1 MNPEITKI
9 IEQYLNNEL
18 SEADRLLFE
27 QKLAENDQLLN
38 ELILQRQV
46 HEAAKRASQRTLVQ
60 QTAKRYH
67 FRQQAITTAIIA
79 VIAIAVTAFSLWITT
94 KTTTEEQQQSE
105 AALQELVNKLDQQL
119 PMENVPAEYFHLA
132 TADTVVLS
140 ESGVLLSVPETA
152 FFLNGK
158 AYSGPKTIQWQEAI
172 DATTIIKGGLNTQ
185 SGNRLLETQGM
196 FGMQAFTPEGKPL
209 EVNPKVGVYIQVPVD
224 ELKAGM
230 QLFEGKKTTNGM
242 IDWQNP
248 QPLEKLPMQADM
260 SDLDFYPQGYE
271 TKLNEVKWKTGKK
284 DRDSLYLSFEEVET
298 YNLAEP
304 KVSGSQSN
312 EINKV
317 FSSNKKQADVKPNDS
332 DGNRR
337 TQLENVLKKATNQA
351 NFQIASTN
359 IELPEDK
366 IKWNFSIEQNGCEAT
381 IIARVTM
388 ARSWHINSIF
398 LPRGTFGYATKMQLN
413 GSQNYTPRGAV
424 IEPTPI
430 RKHDDEADED
440 LSYHEGTVVFKQKI
454 RIQSATDFILRG
466 KYAFQTCDESHC
478 LAPYDSEFSIKVKG
492 CATADSIPTSFCGI
506 PPSKVLAF
514 WKPKFNKTI
523 LATRDFEKRMTAIHS
538 TCNEKVLKLYTNN
551 LNKPLHEIDA
561 QAANMGYSAFNAFA
575 AERVGALKLDNA
587 HMNNLRQFYNHAIAT
602 LRKEVKKDR
611 NFIRKQEMAWDN
623 QLNKARTNET
633 RYTTKR
639 NASNYSEEYDLN
651 YANAAKQL
659 GFKKKTIGFTIR
671 NNGNVKQNPNAVNTY
686 NIDAF
691 VANVTSTR
699 TTGTFTDLEARKQAT
714 ITYNEFSVS
723 VENNQQFSKVMIYLF
738 PHELNSFQRVDLTD
752 GSFNYPLN
760 NDIVYDMAIIGI
772 NEEGY
777 YLFEKT
783 AFNKGKLGT
792 VSLEKISEADF
803 NKRITG
809 LNANRQDKPMKIADE
824 LDWLVKEQANYK
836 IQRLRIEQQAFRDQ
850 LRSIVFPCVGGAM
863 PISNEEWSPAIDE
876 IEPESPEIQ
885 I

>member
-38 ELILQRQV
+38 ELVLQRRV
-46 HEAAKRASQRTLVQ
+46 HEAAKRASQRAVVQ

-67 FRQQAITTAIIA
+67 FRKNAITSTIIA
-79 VIAIAVTAFSLWITT
+79 VIVVAVAAFSLWITT

-119 PMENVPAEYFHLA
+119 PMQNVPAEYFHLA

-140 ESGVLLSVPETA
+140 ESGVLLSVPESA

-158 AYSGPKTIQWQEAI
+158 PYSGPKTIQWQEAI
-172 DATTIIKGGLNTQ
+172 DAATIIKGGLNTQ
-185 SGNRLLETQGM
+185 SGDRLLETQGM
-196 FGMQAFTPEGKPL
+196 FGMQAVTPEGKPL

-230 QLFEGKKTTNGM
+230 QLFEGKKTSNGV

-271 TKLNEVKWKTGKK
+271 TKLNELKWKTGKK
-284 DRDSLYLSFEEVET
+284 ERDSLYLSFEEVGT
-298 YNLAEP
+298 ASIVEP
-304 KVSGSQSN
+304 KSVVIQSADSENKAVS
-312 EINKV
+312 KLRP
-317 FSSNKKQADVKPNDS
+317 ADVEPMGS

-337 TQLENVLKKATNQA
+337 KRIENTLKNSAGEASLLIANKASQVNIKNSINGKQLFESKCATCHQPHIDGTGPALFNVRQRWESGGAKEGSIYQWVANWKLAAATDPYAAQVSKKKATEMLLFKELQGKNAEIDAIFDYIDGQA
-351 NFQIASTN
+351 N
-359 IELPEDK
+359 
-366 IKWNFSIEQNGCEAT
+366 GM
-381 IIARVTM
+381 VM
-388 ARSWHINSIF
+388 
-398 LPRGTFGYATKMQLN
+398 
-413 GSQNYTPRGAV
+413 
-424 IEPTPI
+424 
-430 RKHDDEADED
+430 
-440 LSYHEGTVVFKQKI
+440 
-454 RIQSATDFILRG
+454 
-466 KYAFQTCDESHC
+466 
-478 LAPYDSEFSIKVKG
+478 
-492 CATADSIPTSFCGI
+492 DSIASFCGI

-538 TCNEKVLKLYTNN
+538 TCNENVLSLYTNN

-561 QAANMGYSAFNAFA
+561 QAARMGYPAFNAFA

-587 HMNNLRQFYNHAIAT
+587 HTNNLRQFYNHAIAA

-611 NFIRKQEMAWDN
+611 NFIRKQEIAWDN

-633 RYTTKR
+633 QRTTKR

-659 GFKKKTIGFTIR
+659 GYKKKTIGFTIR

-686 NIDAF
+686 NLDAF
-691 VANVTSTR
+691 VANVTRTR
-699 TTGTFTDLEARKQAT
+699 STGTFTDLTTGKQAT

-723 VENNQQFSKVMIYLF
+723 VENSTQFSKVMLYLF
-738 PHELNSFQRVDLTD
+738 PHELNSFQRLDPTD

-772 NEEGY
+772 NEAGY

-783 AFNKGKLGT
+783 ALNKGKLGT
-792 VSLEKISEADF
+792 VSLEKISEAEF
-803 NKRITG
+803 NKRISA
-809 LNANRQDKPMKIADE
+809 LNANRQNKPMKIADE

-836 IQRLRIEQQAFRDQ
+836 IQRLRIEQQAFRNQ
-850 LRSIVFPCVGGAM
+850 LRGIVFPCMREQM
-863 PISNEEWSPAIDE
+863 PFAAQGQGMFPAIDE
-876 IEPESPEIQ
+876 VEPESPEVQ